1 MSELT
6 KPNAFVFKALIE
18 NEYKLC
24 LCPRI
29 DGQWSEKD
37 IVFIKDENATKMF
50 DDVLENILFSIL
62 FVGYENDPTGV
73 GGVKISNTNS
83 KFMRSD
89 KDTSQSLYQ
98 RGLFFSTI
106 EKGYQQFYE
115 QPESSGQGIPSTS
128 SEQEPV
134 Q

>member
-18 NEYKLC
+18 NEFKLC

-37 IVFIKDENATKMF
+37 IVFIKDENAAKMF
-50 DDVLENILFSIL
+50 DDVLDNILFSIL
-62 FVGYENDPTGV
+62 FVGYEDDPTGI
-73 GGVKISNTNS
+73 GGIKLLNTNS
-83 KFMRSD
+83 RFMRSD
-89 KDTSQSLYQ
+89 KESAQSLYQ
-98 RGLFFSTI
+98 RGMFFTTV

-115 QPESSGQGIPSTS
+115 QPESSREGQQATP
-128 SEQEPV
+128 SEQESV

>member
-29 DGQWSEKD
+29 DNKWSEND
-37 IVFIKDENATKMF
+37 IVFIKDENAAKMF
-50 DDVLENILFSIL
+50 DDVLDNILFSIL
-62 FVGYENDPTGV
+62 FVGYEDDPTGV
-73 GGVKISNTNS
+73 GGIKLLNTNS
-83 KFMRSD
+83 RFMRSD
-89 KDTSQSLYQ
+89 KDSAQDLYQ
-98 RGLFFSTI
+98 RGMFFTTV

-115 QPESSGQGIPSTS
+115 QPESSGQRFPSTP
-128 SEQEPV
+128 SEQESV

>member
-18 NEYKLC
+18 NEFKLC

-37 IVFIKDENATKMF
+37 IVFIKDENAAKMF
-50 DDVLENILFSIL
+50 DDVLDNILFSIL
-62 FVGYENDPTGV
+62 FVGYEDDPTGV
-73 GGVKISNTNS
+73 GGIKLLNTNS
-83 KFMRSD
+83 RFMRSD
-89 KDTSQSLYQ
+89 KESAQSLYQ
-98 RGLFFSTI
+98 QGMFFSTV

-115 QPESSGQGIPSTS
+115 QPETSGKGITSTP
-128 SEQEPV
+128 SEQESV

>member
-1 MSELT
+1 MSELI

-24 LCPRI
+24 LCPRV
-29 DGQWSEKD
+29 DGQWNEKD
-37 IVFIKDENATKMF
+37 IVFIKDENAAKMF
-50 DDVLENILFSIL
+50 DDVLDNILFSIL
-62 FVGYENDPTGV
+62 FVGYEDDPTGV
-73 GGVKISNTNS
+73 GGIKILNTNS

-98 RGLFFSTI
+98 RGLFFSTV

-115 QPESSGQGIPSTS
+115 QPETSGEGQQATTGG
-128 SEQEPV
+128 QESV
-134 Q
+134 